1 MSSLIRSVSP
11 DGDDPVHAL
20 LALQETR
27 ALRAAINAMEIEEA
41 ALAVSRAPTIADK
54 SRLVWALNEERRAE
68 VLDQLHPGF
77 VGALIQNDERE
88 NRALLG
94 DLSREQFCRLLRYC
108 SPERA
113 YYWIALAVSFEDA
126 RANMLPMLLPLPDL
140 ATALLTVPDF
150 EHHCHAIGDYDAEN
164 LRLDLEDFK
173 DIAFAI
179 VTVFGADRMLA
190 EFPIRSAQLRRIL
203 QTILDFNPELY
214 AALIHAA
221 LEVTDYRDNHP
232 EEREVVGEDPIL
244 LNDLLTVE
252 QERAR
257 AGLTPEAP
265 PEKLAGRPGAA
276 GIDGVPNLP
285 ARLSAEL
292 MRAAVATLPAVR
304 QAELSQ
310 EMQYLFLQEAAYA
323 GGSFAQED
331 LEQVA
336 GRVQSYVQ
344 LGLAGLSEGDP
355 EQAARLLSEQ
365 RLRTL
370 MESGARQVER
380 LRQVALRLQPW
391 HEVLDQRQVL
401 LLASLERPDLVAGE
415 DGRPLLRIRR
425 GKHKA
430 AVAAVELETVHAE
443 LETVSTWITLVRAV
457 GKAKIV
463 PRMARYPS
471 TASLTRS
478 LTVAAVL
485 YRFWDPLLVDAAD
498 LERFCATYRDPATGR
513 PNEVA
518 YRALAEAIRAL
529 ATERKLEPAA
539 VTDLARVLA
548 RAMDEL
554 AAGVHRE
561 EAAARAEETETS
573 EVTES
578 EATESEVV
586 GTDARDA

>member
-1 MSSLIRSVSP
+1 MTSLIRSVSP

-20 LALQETR
+20 LALQEQA

-41 ALAVSRAPTIADK
+41 ALAVGRAPTIADK
-54 SRLVWALNEERRAE
+54 SRLVWALDEERRAE

-77 VGALIQNDERE
+77 VGALIQNNERE

-94 DLSREQFCRLLRYC
+94 DLSREQFSRLLRYC

-113 YYWIALAVSFEDA
+113 YYWIALAVSFEDT

-140 ATALLTVPDF
+140 ATALLTVAEF
-150 EHHCHAIGDYDAEN
+150 EHHCHSIGDYDVEN

-190 EFPIRSAQLRRIL
+190 EFPIRDAQLRRIL

-214 AALIHAA
+214 AALVHVA
-221 LEVTDYRDNHP
+221 LEVADYRDNHP
-232 EEREVVGEDPIL
+232 EEGEVIGEDPIL

-257 AGLTPEAP
+257 AGLAPEPP
-265 PEKLAGRPGAA
+265 PEKVAERPRGAD
-276 GIDGVPNLP
+276 IDSVPHLP

-292 MRAAVATLPAVR
+292 MRAAVETLPALR

-331 LEQVA
+331 LEKVA

-355 EQAARLLSEQ
+355 GQAARLLGEQ

-391 HEVLDQRQVL
+391 HEVLDQRQVF
-401 LLASLERPDLVAGE
+401 LLASLERPDLMAAE

-425 GKHKA
+425 AGHKA
-430 AVAAVELETVHAE
+430 AVASVELEAVHAE
-443 LETVSTWITLVRAV
+443 LETVSAWITLVRAV
-457 GKAKIV
+457 GKAKIA
-463 PRMARYPS
+463 PRMARYPN

-478 LTVAAVL
+478 LTAAAIM
-485 YRFWDPLLVDAAD
+485 YRFWDPLLVDAGD
-498 LERFCATYRDPATGR
+498 LERFCETYRDAATGR
-513 PNEVA
+513 PNEAA
-518 YRALAEAIRAL
+518 YRALAEAIRTL
-529 ATERKLEPAA
+529 ATERKLAPAA
-539 VTDLARVLA
+539 VTDVARVLA

-554 AAGVHRE
+554 AAGAHRE
-561 EAAARAEETETS
+561 EAAAQQ
-573 EVTES
+573 
-578 EATESEVV
+578 EAAAKSGE
-586 GTDARDA
+586 